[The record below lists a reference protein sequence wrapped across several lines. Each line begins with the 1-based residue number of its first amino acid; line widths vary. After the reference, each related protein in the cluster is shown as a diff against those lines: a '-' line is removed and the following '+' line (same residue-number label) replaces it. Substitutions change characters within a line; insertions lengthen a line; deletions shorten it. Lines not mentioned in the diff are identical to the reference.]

1 MDKLFGSWWL
11 GSHHVTQ
18 TPKPTTFPTTSTE
31 SALSLARSKIST
43 TLRTALS
50 FLNESTYS
58 FGINVGQSLS
68 TGTGEERGT
77 TATAPTTTSAATARP
92 LQVSFGISGLKPEIS
107 SMPVAAATTTTSHD
121 SFYTLPSFSSL
132 LASAASATS
141 PAAINSTVV
150 AAADSLFKNISL
162 LGTAHEFTEDELFMF
177 GWGNSSI
184 LLNETSPYFDGVSLW
199 NDSSIAAINA
209 TILAATAIISTAN
222 GTFIFLADETTW
234 QLIEIIAK
242 SIILGFVILA
252 TVIGK

>member
-11 GSHHVTQ
+11 GSHHVPQ

-50 FLNESTYS
+50 FLNESTY
-58 FGINVGQSLS
+58 FGINGQSLS
-68 TGTGEERGT
+68 TGANEET
-77 TATAPTTTSAATARP
+77 TPATTSSATEPAAAATARP
-92 LQVSFGISGLKPEIS
+92 IQVSYILKPEMS
-107 SMPVAAATTTTSHD
+107 TTSHD
-121 SFYTLPSFSSL
+121 YMLPSFSSL

-162 LGTAHEFTEDELFMF
+162 LGTTHEFTEDELFIGF
-177 GWGNSSI
+177 GWSNSSI

-222 GTFIFLADETTW
+222 GTFIFFADETTW

-252 TVIGK
+252 TVIGGY